1 MTARHVIAA
10 GIRRG
15 GGEGLMASVAEGLSA
30 LGEDVLVVGPPE
42 RSPLVARA
50 SALGL
55 PVHTLASAHPAQ
67 YALDL
72 LRWRRANPDGVLW
85 CEGTLAALATAGMQ
99 RRILAFDTAAP
110 GPLKSVRRAA
120 ARARALAT
128 IVPSAADAGRLR
140 DARVLAPS
148 VPALELVRHGRG
160 AGPLR
165 IGFMGPVSERDGVL
179 VLADTLRELRR
190 WAPEGY
196 RLRITGP
203 TRYADARE
211 RVVVEGRLRSLG
223 AMVQSVHNMPADEF
237 LGSVD
242 LLVCP
247 AVQPRGFCFPAVTAM
262 ASGVPVVVS
271 DAGSLPE
278 VVGPDHPWVARAG
291 DPGHLA
297 EVITQAAAALPAYD
311 AVAAARHRWEA
322 AYSPEAGR
330 RALGAVLGNLG
341 LGPTGSGASEPTAAA
356 GA

>member
-1 MTARHVIAA
+1 M
-10 GIRRG
+10 RRR
-15 GGEGLMASVAEGLSA
+15 V
-30 LGEDVLVVGPPE
+30 
-42 RSPLVARA
+42 
-50 SALGL
+50 
-55 PVHTLASAHPAQ
+55 
-67 YALDL
+67 
-72 LRWRRANPDGVLW
+72 
-85 CEGTLAALATAGMQ
+85 
-99 RRILAFDTAAP
+99 LAFDTAAP
-110 GPLKSVRRAA
+110 GPVQGFRRAVG
-120 ARARALAT
+120 RARALAT
-128 IVPSAADAGRLR
+128 IVPSASHAEGLR
-140 DARVLAPS
+140 DAHVLAPS
-148 VPALELVRHGRG
+148 VPALELARHGRG

-179 VLADTLRELRR
+179 VLADALAELRR

-196 RLRITGP
+196 RLRLTGP

-247 AVQPRGFCFPAVTAM
+247 AVSPRGFCFPAATAM
-262 ASGVPVVVS
+262 ASGVPVVAS

-311 AVAAARHRWEA
+311 AVAAARRRWQA
-322 AYSPEAGR
+322 AFSPEAGQ
-330 RALGAVLGNLG
+330 RALAALLGDLG
-341 LGPTGSGASEPTAAA
+341 LRPTGSGASEPEAAA